1 MQHMHEEF
9 KEQMQHRHEESQE
22 WVTGNLKQWSE

>member
-1 MQHMHEEF
+1 MHEEF